1 MAHPCLHV
9 RKSPSR
15 PGPLP
20 LMGPGI
26 PNETFLHKSNNFCDT
41 VTVKRKKA
49 FNSLNGM
56 NKPKRYYR
64 RDEPKDR
71 SLGVPRTFGLF
82 GDNESREGLL
92 MKQERRRSLS
102 SVHTSSSCHHESSLN
117 VIYYNKAGVSMACLL
132 LFVLL
137 LAAAAAAQGVYLRQQ
152 PQALTVRKGAP
163 AWLHCRASLSPG
175 PGPTRGPGPHGD
187 DEDFFDPLLED
198 EDPEYPLQ
206 EGDDPH
212 HPLQEGDDEAGITY
226 QWLKDGQLLPPDAR
240 RRVLGNGTL
249 ILEAVSSSRQELT
262 DEGSYQC
269 QATSAAGTVL
279 SVPARLSI
287 ARILT
292 DGLSKFTRGP
302 EDMQAYEGEKAYFA
316 CSLGGSDLPHAG
328 GDEGL
333 TVSWHRDDAPL
344 LLDSRMTVLPSGS
357 LEISNLQLADA
368 ATYHCHVS
376 HMGKTKVS
384 DVARLTV
391 TPGGARRPP
400 SRPSFIARPASQV
413 VAAGASVSLDCAAN
427 GHPPPAVQWL
437 KDGATLDLQDLD
449 SRAVL
454 VGPTWGL
461 QLREARE
468 SDAGAYMCR
477 ASNGLDSEDAVAHLS
492 VRVPPHVVTGP
503 PAVVVAREREDA
515 LVRCTITGVPRPL
528 VAWYK
533 NAELITPSEYFQQV
547 PDEGLKILGVVQGD
561 AGMYQCF
568 GTSVAGT
575 VQATTRLLV
584 HPAGTADNNSDNN
597 DSDDNSNINSVAAAD
612 VDSSNRSGKAS
623 NNSSVPGAPREV
635 RALSTSNRHLTLTW
649 RPPLLGASY
658 VTRYIVTYRSVQS
671 PSLLLKNGGVEVTRW
686 NCPSHLVGPASPPLE
701 VSTRPDLDL
710 PTAPTNL
717 TVTPT
722 SPTALLVTWAPPAP
736 VGHDSPLT
744 AYKLMTMGVNR
755 HGEGDAPREEVGRTY
770 SAAPTSP
777 PSNPRLEPASSRS
790 LILRW
795 EPPPLE
801 HQNGVITGPSSPD
814 KPTCCHTTHT
824 HPFNTPTH
832 PNTGTSPFPKWVS
845 RPPHPS
851 STLQHNLMSA
861 LTVNG
866 SGPWTPWLYGQTY
879 ASDLD
884 ETTVPGTPTGLVANA
899 KSSSVSVRWEAPSS
913 PGGGAL
919 VRGYTVGWGRG
930 IPDVYTKIVDATKR
944 RYTIEHLE
952 DKPVYE
958 QVRGD
963 GQPVYEQVRGDGQP
977 VYEQVNT
984 RPPDPDPP
992 HRLRTPLALKAE
1004 VMTAYSVALSWTDT
1018 ALNDNQFVGDRGYYT
1033 VRYTSYASAS
1043 SSSPRYKYMNVSDV
1057 TCLIDN
1063 LKPATMYE
1071 FTVKAVRGNR
1081 DSRWS
1086 LVATNTTLEAKPSSP
1101 PRDVT
1106 VVTIRNQ
1113 PSTVVVNWQPPRHAN
1128 GRITGYLILYTTDP
1142 SLPWGVEQVE
1152 GDRLSHT
1159 LTPLTPHTTY
1169 HYKLQAR
1176 NAKGHSPFTPVANF
1190 TTLMA
1195 AAATAP
1201 DGGSLFSGWSSVVV
1215 VAVVVAVV

>member
-1 MAHPCLHV
+1 
-9 RKSPSR
+9 
-15 PGPLP
+15 
-20 LMGPGI
+20 
-26 PNETFLHKSNNFCDT
+26 
-41 VTVKRKKA
+41 
-49 FNSLNGM
+49 
-56 NKPKRYYR
+56 
-64 RDEPKDR
+64 
-71 SLGVPRTFGLF
+71 
-82 GDNESREGLL
+82 
-92 MKQERRRSLS
+92 
-102 SVHTSSSCHHESSLN
+102 
-117 VIYYNKAGVSMACLL
+117 MACLL

-287 ARILT
+287 AR
-292 DGLSKFTRGP
+292 LSKFTRGP

-584 HPAGTADNNSDNN
+584 HPADNNSDNN

-744 AYKLMTMGVNR
+744 AYKLMTR
-755 HGEGDAPREEVGRTY
+755 YKIKFRERGAESELAESAESAGTRTPDG
-770 SAAPTSP
+770 SR
-777 PSNPRLEPASSRS
+777 RLYVLTNLKR
-790 LILRW
+790 
-795 EPPPLE
+795 
-801 HQNGVITGPSSPD
+801 
-814 KPTCCHTTHT
+814 HT
-824 HPFNTPTH
+824 HYQ
-832 PNTGTSPFPKWVS
+832 V
-845 RPPHPS
+845 R
-851 STLQHNLMSA
+851 MSA